1 MVSWYAKQSK
11 YVLLLSTFHHLD
23 CLSVSGKP
31 QVAEFYLKIKNG
43 VDALEE
49 KFQNCTT
56 YRKTY

>member
-31 QVAEFYLKIKNG
+31 QVAEFYLKIKTG
-43 VDALEE
+43 VDAL
-49 KFQNCTT
+49 
-56 YRKTY
+56 